1 MTAKDEKRQRI
12 LKAAVTLFSRAHDAR
27 KVSVEDI
34 AAEARVSPTTIYN
47 YFGTREALVIDTAK
61 VLMREILK
69 MGFGVLRSDLPFPQK
84 LQAIVSGKTNL
95 IGQYS
100 REVLG
105 KLLGNDKNAAVY
117 GRELFEN
124 EVKPLWREFIA
135 SGKKEG
141 YIDPSIDDEALIAYL
156 DLLRAGIAGKP
167 ELAVN
172 YEQNMEL
179 LKEMSRLMFFGFLK
193 KDIQLFPP
201 DSAVK
206 QKGELS

>member
-1 MTAKDEKRQRI
+1 MIRKDEKRQRI
-12 LKAAVTLFSRAHDAR
+12 LNAAVALFSRSHDVK

-47 YFGTREALVIDTAK
+47 YFGTREVLVIDTAK

-69 MGFGVLRSDLPFPQK
+69 MGFGILRSDLPFPQK
-84 LQAIVSGKTNL
+84 LQAIIAGKTDL

-105 KLLGNDKNAAVY
+105 KLLGNDKSTAVY
-117 GRELFEN
+117 GRELYES

-179 LKEMSRLMFFGFLK
+179 LQEMSRLMFYGFLK
-193 KDIQLFPP
+193 KDIELFPP
-201 DSAVK
+201 NNAIQS
-206 QKGELS
+206 KGEQS